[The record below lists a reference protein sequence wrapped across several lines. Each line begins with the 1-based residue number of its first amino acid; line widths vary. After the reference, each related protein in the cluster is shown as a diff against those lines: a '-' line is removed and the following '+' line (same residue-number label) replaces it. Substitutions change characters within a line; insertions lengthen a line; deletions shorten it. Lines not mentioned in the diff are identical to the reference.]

1 MPPILA
7 IVGATARGKG
17 ALAMAL
23 AERLSGEI
31 INADALQVYRG
42 FDIGT
47 AKPSLADRAR
57 VPHHLIDVLEP
68 HEIWSAGEFARRAR
82 EIIAEIERR
91 GGVPIVGG
99 GSGLYQRALFAGIS
113 PIPPGDA
120 QVRRELRER
129 LAAEGLGP
137 LREELAR
144 LDPPTAARLSA

>member
-68 HEIWSAGEFARRAR
+68 HEIW
-82 EIIAEIERR
+82 RR
-91 GGVPIVGG
+91 GGVPIVVG